1 MRHCKCLIIL
11 FIAFFPV
18 KIFSQPDV
26 DITGLW
32 KGTLYNDTTKQYHGY
47 EVGIS
52 EEKGKLSGFSHT
64 WFFVNDKKYYGVKKV
79 KIRKANDGKIII
91 EDAGV
96 IAYNYPE
103 EPPKGVK
110 QLNVLT
116 LEIRD
121 SILKLTGPFTTNRT
135 KVFSALTGTIE
146 LQRKNDYWQSAL
158 VPHLQELGMETKLSF
173 VAKDYELEK
182 IEAEKKLTKAEVI
195 IKRKSDENIANNKA
209 IAIRERSA
217 SGTQLKIDQP
227 EKAAKRSLPSPDSN
241 AIAKNETL
249 QQGSSEKPITGTDKK
264 LQDSDNTENNK
275 NNKSPV
281 QKMVVNEAKVSTAKI
296 NLPAAEIETRKTI
309 IQQTVFFKSD
319 SLHISLYDNGEVDG
333 DTVSVLMNGSLLMAN
348 QRLSTNAIRKTIYTD
363 QSVDSIQLVMYAEN
377 LGSIAPNTGL
387 LVVRDGKDIYEIRFS
402 GDLQK
407 STAIILKRKK

>member
-18 KIFSQPDV
+18 KIFSQPDI

-47 EVGIS
+47 EIGIS

-64 WFFVNDKKYYGVKKV
+64 WFFVNDKKYYGVKKLKV
-79 KIRKANDGKIII
+79 RKANDGKIII

-103 EPPKGVK
+103 EPPKGVR

-116 LEIRD
+116 LEVKD

-135 KVFSALTGTIE
+135 KVYSSVTGTIE
-146 LQRKNDYWQSAL
+146 LQRRNDYWQSAL

-182 IEAEKKLTKAEVI
+182 IEAEKKLTKAEII

-209 IAIRERSA
+209 IAIKERSA
-217 SGTQLKIDQP
+217 SESPLKIDLP
-227 EKAAKRSLPSPDSN
+227 ERTAKKSLPSTDSN
-241 AIAKNETL
+241 AIAKTEVL
-249 QQGSSEKPITGTDKK
+249 QKDHSEKTITGTDKK
-264 LQDSDNTENNK
+264 LNEFNNNEK
-275 NNKSPV
+275 NNNGKPSA
-281 QKMVVNEAKVSTAKI
+281 QKIAVNEAKASAAKI

-319 SLHISLYDNGEVDG
+319 SLQISLYDNGEVDG

-363 QSVDSIQLVMYAEN
+363 QTVDSIQLVMYAEN

-407 STAIILKRKK
+407 SAAIILRRKK